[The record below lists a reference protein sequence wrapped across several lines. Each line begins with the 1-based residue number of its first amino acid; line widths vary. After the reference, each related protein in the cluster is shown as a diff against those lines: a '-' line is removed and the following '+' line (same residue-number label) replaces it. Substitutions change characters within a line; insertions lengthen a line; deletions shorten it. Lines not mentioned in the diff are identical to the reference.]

1 MTFNEKQSL
10 IKKEVQMPRPID
22 LKPGFYRFVIQFTW
36 DFSED
41 AEAAQKLNQIFD
53 SLPDGI
59 DRNSI
64 QSYYLTGQRTLL
76 FIGAT
81 KSAMDLQRLCASV
94 TFKSAIQADVFHA
107 VEVHEVR
114 KMMGEKPSVKR
125 GKA

>member
-1 MTFNEKQSL
+1 
-10 IKKEVQMPRPID
+10 MPRPID
-22 LKPGFYRFVIQFTW
+22 MKPGFYRFVVQFTW
-36 DFSED
+36 DFPED
-41 AEAAQKLNQIFD
+41 AEAAQKLNQIFA
-53 SLPDGI
+53 SLPEGI
-59 DRNSI
+59 DRDSI
-64 QSYYLTGQRTLL
+64 KSYYLTGQRTLL

-81 KSAMDLQRLCASV
+81 NSAMDLQRLCASV